1 HGSSYTWNW
10 TDVGPGSRSFTLE
23 MKAKSTVLNGTRAIL
38 KFHADYR
45 DLNGNFR
52 SNETSAVANF
62 GASQIVLTL
71 PSPYGEAHAGATRT
85 YLLTIRN
92 VGGFVAHNLCLAV
105 TNDPQF
111 N

>member
-1 HGSSYTWNW
+1 MDTAGISGGTRNLLGSIYTWNW

-45 DLNGNFR
+45 DLTGNFR
-52 SNETSAVANF
+52 STETSAVANF

-71 PSPYGEAHAGATRT
+71 PSPYGGEPAGDTMP
-85 YLLTIRN
+85 YPL
-92 VGGFVAHNLCLAV
+92 
-105 TNDPQF
+105 P
-111 N
+111 